1 MLSFNVSFKKM
12 GVYVCVC
19 DGASEGENGGVKD
32 ALRYFNYLP

>member
-1 MLSFNVSFKKM
+1 M

-32 ALRYFNYLP
+32 ALRYFNYLPWLHLISGN